1 MRRVLHRDLMRRQ
14 FEQYAA
20 IVLLTGLLLVLA
32 FSVMQGVS
40 MLRT

>member
-1 MRRVLHRDLMRRQ
+1 MRRVLHRQLMRRQ

-32 FSVMQGVS
+32 VSFVHGVR
-40 MLRT
+40 LLAA

>member
-1 MRRVLHRDLMRRQ
+1 MRRLLHSELMRGQ

-32 FSVMQGVS
+32 VSVAHGVS
-40 MLRT
+40 LLAA